1 MRKIL
6 FTTIAVLSAAAG
18 LRAGEPMSVRMA
30 LSEMERWPTAAHLDF
45 MEGRLK
51 WNYTT
56 GFELD
61 AILDVDDRYGYP
73 RMQEYALEW
82 YDEMIDEKGNITT
95 YKTGNYNLDH
105 IRPGGPLFRLY
116 DRTGDVKF
124 RRALRLLREQLTA
137 QPRTSGGGFWH
148 KQIYPHQM
156 WLDGLFMASPWYAEY
171 SSRWERGDE
180 RAASMADIARQFV
193 VVAEHTFD
201 PATGLYRHA
210 WDESRSMFWADP
222 ATGQSAHAW
231 GRALGWYVMALVDA
245 LDWLP
250 KNTPGRGEMVEI
262 LQGIYR
268 ELPRW
273 ADPETGMWYQV
284 LDRPEREGNYVEA
297 TASAMFSY
305 ALLKGIRQGNLD
317 ASLTPWAVETY
328 ENLVKTFIRED
339 PDGTVS
345 LEKCCAVAGLG
356 GKEMRSGTFEYYISE
371 PVRDNDPKGVGAFI
385 RASLEYE
392 ALGNID
398 FDPRA
403 GEVRPLAFPGA
414 EGGGKHATG
423 GRGGRVIYVTSLADD
438 GSEGTFRHAVLQEG
452 PRTVLFAVDGTI
464 FLEDRIVIEKEHGDL
479 TIAGQSAPGDGVC
492 IAGNFVTVEADNV
505 IIRYLRFRMGDTTG
519 VEGDAFNGKGG
530 DGVIID
536 HCSVSWSTDECASFY
551 AMRNFTMQWCIISE
565 ALNSSVHKKGDHG
578 YGAIWGGRNATFH
591 HNLFAHNNSRNPR
604 LDHPAIYT
612 PARQLTHRGT
622 VDFVNNVVYN
632 WGNTASY
639 GGERGWWNF
648 ENNLFKAGPAS
659 KNPHRQ
665 FTEVS
670 VSPTTSMTP
679 GRYYIA
685 GNVLDGAP
693 EINADNWK
701 GVRLDGDFTRADVDN
716 GERFPVFVDLPR
728 EDAAAACERVLA
740 GAGASH
746 RRDEVDGRVIREVR
760 TGTATYTGS
769 VSGRE
774 GIIDSQN
781 DVGGWPV
788 LRSGKFSK
796 DTDGDGMPDRW
807 EKRHK
812 LNPFD
817 PFDGILPAPDENYTN
832 LETYLNGIVE

>member
-1 MRKIL
+1 MTVIGL
-6 FTTIAVLSAAAG
+6 AAIVN
-18 LRAGEPMSVRMA
+18 LRAAEPMSVRMA

-61 AILDVDDRYGYP
+61 ALLDVHDRYGYP
-73 RMQEYALEW
+73 AMQEYALEW
-82 YDEMIDEKGNITT
+82 ADAIIDEKGNITT
-95 YKTGNYNLDH
+95 YKTESYNLDH
-105 IRPGGPLFRLY
+105 IRPGGPLLRLY

-124 RRALRLLREQLTA
+124 RRASRLLRAQLDA
-137 QPRTSGGGFWH
+137 QPRTAGGGFWH

-171 SSRWERGDE
+171 ASRWERGDE
-180 RAASMADIARQFV
+180 QAASMADIARQFT
-193 VVAEHTFD
+193 VVAGHTFD
-201 PATGLYRHA
+201 PATRLYRHA

-222 ATGQSAHAW
+222 QTGQSAHAW
-231 GRALGWYVMALVDA
+231 GRALGWYVMAIVDA
-245 LDWLP
+245 LDWVP
-250 KNTPGRGEMVEI
+250 ENTPGRDRMVEI

-273 ADPETGMWYQV
+273 ADPATGMWYQV
-284 LDRPEREGNYVEA
+284 LDQPGREGNYVEA

-305 ALLKGIRQGNLD
+305 ALLKGIRQGYLD
-317 ASLTPWAVETY
+317 GALTPWAVETY

-339 PDGTVS
+339 PDGTIS

-356 GKEMRSGTFEYYISE
+356 GAQMRSGTFEYYISE
-371 PVRDNDPKGVGAFI
+371 PVRDNDPKGTAAFM

-392 ALGNID
+392 ALKNID
-398 FDPRA
+398 FDPHA
-403 GEVRPLAFPGA
+403 EEIRPVAFPGA
-414 EGGGKHATG
+414 GGGGKYATG
-423 GRGGRVIYVTSLADD
+423 GRGGRVVYVTSLADD
-438 GSEGTFRHAVLQEG
+438 GSEGTLRHALEQEG
-452 PRTVLFAVDGTI
+452 PRTVLFKVSGTI
-464 FLEDRIVIEKEHGDL
+464 FLRDRRVIRNGDL
-479 TIAGQSAPGDGVC
+479 TVAGQSAPGDGICV
-492 IAGNFVTVEADNV
+492 AGNFVTVGADNI
-505 IIRYLRFRMGDTTG
+505 IIRYMRFRMGDTGG

-530 DGVIID
+530 ESVIID
-536 HCSVSWSTDECASFY
+536 PCSVSWSTDECASVY
-551 AMRNFTMQWCIISE
+551 AMRNFTMQWCIVSE
-565 ALNSSVHKKGDHG
+565 ALNSSLHAKGDHG

-604 LDHPAIYT
+604 LDHPAIYQ
-612 PARQLTHRGT
+612 RNQLLTHRGT
-622 VDFVNNVVYN
+622 VEFVNNVVYN

-648 ENNLFKAGPAS
+648 ENNYFKAGPAS

-685 GNVLDGAP
+685 GNVLEGAP
-693 EINADNWK
+693 EINADNWR
-701 GVRLDGDFTRADVDN
+701 GVLLDGDFTRGDVDN
-716 GERFPVFVDLPR
+716 VERFPVFAAVPG
-728 EDAAAACERVLA
+728 EDAAAAYERVLA

-746 RRDEVDGRVIREVR
+746 RRDAVDTRIISEVR

-769 VSGRE
+769 VNGRP

-781 DVGGWPV
+781 DVGGWPE
-788 LRSGKFSK
+788 LRGGKAPE
-796 DTDGDGMPDRW
+796 DTDGDGMPDKW
-807 EKRHK
+807 EKRHR
-812 LNPFD
+812 LDLRD
-817 PFDGILPAPDENYTN
+817 PSDGARLSADGQFTN
-832 LETYLNGIVE
+832 LEIYINGIVE